1 MKTVSQANSS
11 QADLSQA
18 DLSQADLSRAE
29 ALKQELTDFVLEA
42 EGELAVALE
51 SYSATQMARI
61 AHQDMQRRTLLI
73 DRFITEGTV
82 GDTNPID
89 LFLAEH
95 PELSGSDR
103 RLVSSWKRSFVGLF
117 AVQEMAENTLELFN
131 WTTAKTYQV
140 NLSESA
146 EKNRLGKGEVLLA
159 QIAPVTESEWMFS
172 SPWTS
177 FGKLGKPKLAVA
189 IGNFKQ
195 NYKTHLYSDAPELLE
210 EAWKS
215 VEQHHQNFVDF
226 FGSEEVTMPGYQ
238 LNKKLAEFQEI
249 ITQKNLEAAGVD
261 PSLSLEELAERSG
274 VSKEEMAEAAK
285 ELGADE
291 ESVSQILEG
300 TGKSKMVAPAIELP
314 APLKKAEQVTILTHP
329 RWGQMFLP
337 TYTQFQTLLTTPPVS
352 KAEQAAAKEAVQ
364 KHLKDPDFNSFV
376 WHSLAEKYPVQM
388 QTLLQEA
395 LQRPDFQISQLNA
408 LLEEFGKESEAA
420 LPEIASVPLHLHN
433 LFQEAL
439 QEVNKDKSK
448 TKTKKKLGTGFQR

>member
-1 MKTVSQANSS
+1 MKTVSQVNSS
-11 QADLSQA
+11 QAK
-18 DLSQADLSRAE
+18 LSRAE
-29 ALKQELTDFVLEA
+29 ALRQELTDFVLEA
-42 EGELAVALE
+42 EDELAVALE
-51 SYSATQMARI
+51 SYSAAQMTRT

-89 LFLAEH
+89 LFLAHH
-95 PELSGSDR
+95 PDLDESDR
-103 RLVSSWKRSFVGLF
+103 HLVSSWKRSFVGLF
-117 AVQEMAENTLELFN
+117 AVQDIAENTLELFN
-131 WTTAKTYQV
+131 WTTAKVYQV
-140 NLSESA
+140 NLSDSI
-146 EKNRLGKGEVLLA
+146 EKTRLGKGEVLLA
-159 QIAPVTESEWMFS
+159 QIAPITDSEWMFS

-226 FGSEEVTMPGYQ
+226 FGGEEVTMPGYQ
-238 LNKKLAEFQEI
+238 LSKKLAEFQEI
-249 ITQKNLEAAGVD
+249 TTQKSLEAAGID
-261 PSLSLEELAERSG
+261 PSLSLEEMVERSG
-274 VSKEEMAEAAK
+274 VSKEEMAEAAR

-291 ESVSQILEG
+291 KSVSQILES

-314 APLKKAEQVTILTHP
+314 APLKKAEQVTVLTHP

-337 TYTQFQTLLTTPPVS
+337 TYTQFQTLLATPPVS
-352 KAEQAAAKEAVQ
+352 KAEQTAVKEVVQ

-376 WHSLAEKYPVQM
+376 WHRLADRYPAQI
-388 QTLLQEA
+388 QTLLQET
-395 LQRPDFQISQLNA
+395 LQRPEFQVSQIDS
-408 LLEEFGKESEAA
+408 LLQEFGKETEAI
-420 LPEIASVPLHLHN
+420 LPETASVPLHLHN